1 MRTNTLPTQHRQL
14 ERAAGIEP
22 ASSAWKAE
30 VLPLNYARLPTLPA
44 ELLAPIIHALGCA
57 SGGGRRIRTF
67 EAFAADLQSAPF
79 GHSGTPPEWRPI
91 LPPIRALSSACFCN
105 NLTLKPL
112 TVHKEALT
120 SERAILCQSSWEKA
134 RPARIFSSPTGTG
147 TLGAPDIRPAR
158 SAAVSGKHA
167 SRPPYTI
174 SGHTAWGA

>member
-1 MRTNTLPTQHRQL
+1 ML

-30 VLPLNYARLPTLPA
+30 VLPLNYARLPTHPA
-44 ELLAPIIHALGCA
+44 ELLILLNHALGCA

-91 LPPIRALSSACFCN
+91 LPPARAMSSACFCSD
-105 NLTLKPL
+105 LAFEPL
-112 TVHKEALT
+112 AVHNEALA
-120 SERAILCQSSWEKA
+120 SERAILCQSSCEKA
-134 RPARIFSSPTGTG
+134 RPARIFSSPAGTG
-147 TLGAPDIRPAR
+147 TLGAPDMRPAR
-158 SAAVSGKHA
+158 SAAVRGKHA